1 MLKKVSIA
9 HYKSLAEVNLIL
21 EKANVI
27 VGANG
32 SGKSN
37 LIDCLNFVR
46 DCCNEDLDSATT
58 KRHGAESVRQWSK
71 FKPYDVNIEM
81 GFESSRGQGGYKVA
95 LASAGGSF
103 KVKEESGY
111 WVDPKPEDQSE
122 ERRSAR
128 FARSASGRVELRAD
142 MLPDR
147 IGRLP
152 TVPPFDLFATQL
164 SGGVRSI
171 YSVAFRNLISE
182 LSELSTYSIYPN
194 TIRLP
199 QVVSRESLL
208 ADDGSNLASVLK
220 KLNSG
225 QKRSKDRMIEAL
237 QTVLP
242 IVNDIIIRS
251 AGGYYVPVM
260 RVKEPNGDLHDF
272 NMSQIS
278 DGTLRMLGLL
288 AAFYQVGAPS
298 KIALEEPEQM
308 IHPGLLPV
316 LKDAADDYLQSKRD
330 SQYFMTTH
338 SPNFLNLFD
347 PRQIIWLSYDAG
359 VSRASRLGHRKLELI
374 KSQLFSPGE
383 ILLREG
389 VGLLSVWRW

>member
-1 MLKKVSIA
+1 MLKKLGVS
-9 HYKSLAEVNLIL
+9 HYKSLADVHLVFEG
-21 EKANVI
+21 ANVI
-27 VGANG
+27 VGPNG

-46 DCCNEDLDSATT
+46 DACLDDLDSATT

-81 GFESSRGQGGYKVA
+81 AFENTRGRGSYKMS
-95 LASAGGSF
+95 LASASGSF
-103 KVKEESGY
+103 RVKEEVGQWIENPSEN
-111 WVDPKPEDQSE
+111 DNRTLDQRTAQFVRTST
-122 ERRSAR
+122 
-128 FARSASGRVELRAD
+128 GRVEVKSEYTKDGPR
-142 MLPDR
+142 
-147 IGRLP
+147 RLTP
-152 TVPPFDLFATQL
+152 ISPFELFSTQF
-164 SGGVRSI
+164 SGNIRTI
-171 YSVAFRNLISE
+171 YTAPFRNLANEITN
-182 LSELSTYSIYPN
+182 LSTYAIYPN
-194 TIRLP
+194 TIRQP

-208 ADDGSNLASVLK
+208 ANDGSNLASVLK

-225 QKRSKDRMIEAL
+225 QKRSKDRMLEAL

-242 IVNDIIIRS
+242 IVSDIIVRS
-251 AGGYYVPVM
+251 AGGFYVPVM
-260 RVKEPNGDLHDF
+260 RVKEPSSDLHDF

-288 AAFYQVGAPS
+288 AAFYQVGAPA

-308 IHPGLLPV
+308 IHPGLLSV
-316 LKDAADDYLQSKRD
+316 LKDAADDYLHSRRD

-347 PRQIIWLSYDAG
+347 PRQIVWLSYENG
-359 VSRASRLGHRKLELI
+359 VSTAGRLGQKKLDLI
-374 KSQLFSPGE
+374 KNQLFSPGE

-389 VGLLSVWRW
+389 VGL

>member
-1 MLKKVSIA
+1 MLKKLSVA
-9 HYKSLAEVNLIL
+9 HYKSLADVTLVFDN
-21 EKANVI
+21 ANVI
-27 VGANG
+27 VGPNG

-46 DCCNEDLDSATT
+46 DCCTEDLDSATT

-81 GFESSRGQGGYKVA
+81 EFESSRGRGGYKLV

-103 KVKEESGY
+103 KVKEENGFWFDPPTEEDGEPIEGRKSQFFRTSGGKIEIY
-111 WVDPKPEDQSE
+111 ADLISE
-122 ERRSAR
+122 
-128 FARSASGRVELRAD
+128 
-142 MLPDR
+142 R
-147 IGRLP
+147 INRTP
-152 TVPPFDLFATQL
+152 TISPFDLFATQI
-164 SGGVRSI
+164 SGGLRSI
-171 YSVAFRNLISE
+171 FASAFRNLSNE
-182 LSELSTYSIYPN
+182 LTSLSTYSIYPN
-194 TIRLP
+194 TIRQP
-199 QVVSRESLL
+199 QVVSREGLL
-208 ADDGSNLASVLK
+208 SDDGSNLAAVLK

-242 IVNDIIIRS
+242 IVNDIIVRS

-260 RVKEPNGDLHDF
+260 RVKEPSGDLHDF

-308 IHPGLLPV
+308 IHPGLLTV
-316 LKDAADDYLQSKRD
+316 
-330 SQYFMTTH
+330 
-338 SPNFLNLFD
+338 
-347 PRQIIWLSYDAG
+347 
-359 VSRASRLGHRKLELI
+359 
-374 KSQLFSPGE
+374 
-383 ILLREG
+383 
-389 VGLLSVWRW
+389 